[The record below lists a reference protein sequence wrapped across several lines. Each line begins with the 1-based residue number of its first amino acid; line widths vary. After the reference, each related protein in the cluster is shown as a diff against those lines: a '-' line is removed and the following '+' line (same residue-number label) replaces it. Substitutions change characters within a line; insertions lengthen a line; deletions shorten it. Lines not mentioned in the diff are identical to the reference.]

1 MPQAGNLALPIPTTV
16 TPRKRPSA
24 SNPQT
29 PVTGTAI
36 EPHCAEVYVY
46 SSQLAVSVGLIIL
59 VTLCNRA
66 DHIYFPPFI
75 SLAWPA
81 SANFSFRSTF
91 FRQLA
96 KLT

>member
-59 VTLCNRA
+59 VALCNRA
-66 DHIYFPPFI
+66 DHYIFALLFLCIDLLFFPRLI
-75 SLAWPA
+75 SAAAGWM
-81 SANFSFRSTF
+81 STI
-91 FRQLA
+91 L
-96 KLT
+96 